1 VVGWLGSAR
10 AGYGKRL
17 ADLSGAI
24 MNVEPYQSLRVHH
37 DAGCTMAKETK
48 PLRKHAD
55 QAERMA
61 KATADPEISENF
73 LNLARAYRSQADVL
87 KAKRKR
93 EKKRR

>member
-1 VVGWLGSAR
+1 
-10 AGYGKRL
+10 
-17 ADLSGAI
+17 
-24 MNVEPYQSLRVHH
+24 
-37 DAGCTMAKETK
+37 MAKETK

-73 LNLARAYRSQADVL
+73 LNLAGAYRSQADVL
-87 KAKRKR
+87 KAKRKQ